1 MGKTSKKKK
10 APKIPKKYFKI
21 LKGPKRKEG
30 EGLTD
35 YAGLTKGTGLT
46 KGLGLVLNKSNKSL
60 SPIKIVKGS
69 KKIIQTAQ
77 KGYSNKGDNNMT
89 TLKRPKINW
98 ENQPGWGEDKGNK
111 YKKKAPASNKTAT
124 VSRVDNKELFKK
136 DPGGIPKSNA
146 KTKTS
151 TQLEYPKTTGAF
163 KIQKGDTLTSISKM
177 TGKSIDEIMKLN
189 KDIKDKNKIRAG
201 AGLKGLGTRADYT
214 KKDSAVKTIKS
225 DKKDVPTT
233 LRIAKENKTITSKKS
248 NVPTTL
254 RIAKENKT
262 DAKKVTK
269 KKYPDKLGE
278 ALKKQKENLKNKKEA
293 PVKTKTFKN
302 QKKQDSYNRAK
313 NQLEEQKKKIKSI
326 YKNEKAAAQ
335 KVKQLEERFN
345 RKWRTDEEKKADA
358 EQVMKDIRR
367 DPKELLNLVGGVGGI
382 ARLGVAKLMAKYG
395 KGNVQRL
402 LTYTKRLEDKNKKR
416 KKIIS
421 LPGSKTNK
429 STNKRRLTKDDL
441 VKKKKGGSLVYRKY
455 GSKVSPKG
463 VGKALRGWGRAMGGK
478 VKW

>member
-1 MGKTSKKKK
+1 
-10 APKIPKKYFKI
+10 
-21 LKGPKRKEG
+21 
-30 EGLTD
+30 
-35 YAGLTKGTGLT
+35 
-46 KGLGLVLNKSNKSL
+46 
-60 SPIKIVKGS
+60 
-69 KKIIQTAQ
+69 
-77 KGYSNKGDNNMT
+77 
-89 TLKRPKINW
+89 
-98 ENQPGWGEDKGNK
+98 
-111 YKKKAPASNKTAT
+111 
-124 VSRVDNKELFKK
+124 
-136 DPGGIPKSNA
+136 
-146 KTKTS
+146 
-151 TQLEYPKTTGAF
+151 
-163 KIQKGDTLTSISKM
+163 M

-189 KDIKDKNKIRAG
+189 RDIKDKNKIRAG

-225 DKKDVPTT
+225 DKKENVPTT
-233 LRIAKENKTITSKKS
+233 LRIAKENKTIKS

-269 KKYPDKLGE
+269 KKYPNL
-278 ALKKQKENLKNKKEA
+278 LKDAMKKEKEKLKNKKEA

-302 QKKQDSYNRAK
+302 QKKQDSYNRSK
-313 NQLEEQKKKIKSI
+313 NQLEERKKKIKSM

-335 KVKQLEERFN
+335 KIKQLEERFN

-358 EQVMKDIRR
+358 ATAGEKFLRR

-402 LTYTKRLEDKNKKR
+402 LTYTKQLKHKDKEGKD
-416 KKIIS
+416 IIS
-421 LPGSKTNK
+421 LGGNK
-429 STNKRRLTKDDL
+429 KSASTTKKRLTKDDL
-441 VKKKKGGSLVYRKY
+441 VKKKKGGNLVYRKY